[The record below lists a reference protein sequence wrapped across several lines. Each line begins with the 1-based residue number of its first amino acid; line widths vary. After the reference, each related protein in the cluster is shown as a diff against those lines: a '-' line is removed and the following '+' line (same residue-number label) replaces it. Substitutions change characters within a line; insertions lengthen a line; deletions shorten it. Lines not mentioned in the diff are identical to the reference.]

1 MLEVVIAIILL
12 MVLVLVSFYIF
23 YRRPYKKINRK
34 LIKVLEEQE
43 DYVNEAESYI
53 QDQHQLLNQWS
64 EEYESLC
71 SKNNEYVNLLEQYLH
86 VGDHSKPRFDC
97 INDIDDLLIQVTTKE
112 FARHMAWKK
121 VFEVNAKNKVIDISK
136 QRVFYKNAENI
147 KEEFKLIFPKFTDNA
162 LKEIDDLIEEM
173 KTKLIKKYEI

>member
-1 MLEVVIAIILL
+1 
-12 MVLVLVSFYIF
+12 
-23 YRRPYKKINRK
+23 
-34 LIKVLEEQE
+34 
-43 DYVNEAESYI
+43 
-53 QDQHQLLNQWS
+53 
-64 EEYESLC
+64 
-71 SKNNEYVNLLEQYLH
+71 
-86 VGDHSKPRFDC
+86 
-97 INDIDDLLIQVTTKE
+97 LLIQVTTKE

-147 KEEFKLIFPKFTDNA
+147 KEEFKLIFPKFTNNA

>member
-12 MVLVLVSFYIF
+12 MVLILVSFYIF

-71 SKNNEYVNLLEQYLH
+71 SKKNEYVNLLEQYLH
-86 VGDHSKPRFDC
+86 FGDHSKPRFDC
-97 INDIDDLLIQVTTKE
+97 INDMNNIDNNNTNI
-112 FARHMAWKK
+112 H
-121 VFEVNAKNKVIDISK
+121 NIDNSGC
-136 QRVFYKNAENI
+136 
-147 KEEFKLIFPKFTDNA
+147 
-162 LKEIDDLIEEM
+162 
-173 KTKLIKKYEI
+173 